1 MFILIMWTP
10 LSIFCPC
17 HDIFKFAMQEVFK
30 CHKATNS
37 GDHNGLLFLSRH
49 LKKYRYGLE
58 YASLEV
64 KNHLERVNF
73 SDLVETIMIMLV
85 HLNIVFPFI

>member
-17 HDIFKFAMQEVFK
+17 HDIFKFAVQEVFK

-37 GDHNGLLFLSRH
+37 GDHIGLLFLSRH

-64 KNHLERVNF
+64 KNHLEQVNF

-85 HLNIVFPFI
+85 HLNIVFPVI

>member
-1 MFILIMWTP
+1 MSILIVWP
-10 LSIFCPC
+10 LPSVISSPNNIFY
-17 HDIFKFAMQEVFK
+17 FAVQEVFK

-37 GDHNGLLFLSRH
+37 GDHVGLLFLSKH

-73 SDLVETIMIMLV
+73 SDLVETVMIMLV
-85 HLNIVFPFI
+85 P

>member
-1 MFILIMWTP
+1 M
-10 LSIFCPC
+10 
-17 HDIFKFAMQEVFK
+17 FKFAVQEVFK

-37 GDHNGLLFLSRH
+37 GDHIGLLFLSRH

-85 HLNIVFPFI
+85 HLNIVFPVI

>member
-1 MFILIMWTP
+1 MWTP

-85 HLNIVFPFI
+85 HLNIVFPVI

>member
-1 MFILIMWTP
+1 MCEF
-10 LSIFCPC
+10 SV
-17 HDIFKFAMQEVFK
+17 QEVFK

-37 GDHNGLLFLSRH
+37 GDHIGLLFLSRH

-85 HLNIVFPFI
+85 HLNTVFLSFDLLIMLFMSILFSCHLVF

>member
-1 MFILIMWTP
+1 MWTP
-10 LSIFCPC
+10 LSIFFA
-17 HDIFKFAMQEVFK
+17 HVMFKFAVQEVFK

-37 GDHNGLLFLSRH
+37 RDHIGLLFLSRH

-85 HLNIVFPFI
+85 HLNIVFPVI

>member
-1 MFILIMWTP
+1 MSILIVWP
-10 LSIFCPC
+10 LPSVIFSPNN
-17 HDIFKFAMQEVFK
+17 IFYFAVQEVFK
-30 CHKATNS
+30 CHKGTNS
-37 GDHNGLLFLSRH
+37 GDHVGLLFLSKH

-73 SDLVETIMIMLV
+73 SDLVETVMIMLV
-85 HLNIVFPFI
+85 H